1 MNARILPIAALL
13 ALGALLAGAAGVAAA
28 QAPQPGTTTAVA
40 PPATVVAPHAAE
52 AAPPAAA
59 ANVSPDYI
67 IGPGDTLQIFV
78 WRNPELSTSVPVR
91 PDGKVSTPLIEDMVA
106 VGKTPSELA
115 RDMEARLGEYIRSPQ
130 VNVIVTTPLSAFS
143 RITVIGQVKT
153 PGDVPYRDGMT
164 VLDVVLAA
172 GGLSEFAA
180 GNRAKLVRKNAAGK
194 TTEKRVRLEDLLK
207 KGKLKENVNVLPGDV
222 LIVPESFF

>member
-172 GGLSEFAA
+172 GGLADFAA

>member
-1 MNARILPIAALL
+1 MKSRVFPIVAYLML
-13 ALGALLAGAAGVAAA
+13 LGASACA
-28 QAPQPGTTTAVA
+28 QT
-40 PPATVVAPHAAE
+40 
-52 AAPPAAA
+52 PPAAGEASPVVA
-59 ANVSPDYI
+59 APSADEAPPPMPAQTVSPDYI

-106 VGKTPSELA
+106 VGKTPTQLA
-115 RDMEARLGEYIRSPQ
+115 RDMEAELSEYIRSPQ

-143 RITVIGQVKT
+143 KITVIGQVGT
-153 PGDVPYRDGMT
+153 PGDVPYREGMT

-172 GGLSEFAA
+172 GGLGEFAS
-180 GNRAKLVRKNAAGK
+180 GNRAKLVRKAADGK
-194 TTEKRVRLEDLLK
+194 TTEKRVRLDDLVR
-207 KGKLKENVNVLPGDV
+207 KGRLKENIAVQPGDI